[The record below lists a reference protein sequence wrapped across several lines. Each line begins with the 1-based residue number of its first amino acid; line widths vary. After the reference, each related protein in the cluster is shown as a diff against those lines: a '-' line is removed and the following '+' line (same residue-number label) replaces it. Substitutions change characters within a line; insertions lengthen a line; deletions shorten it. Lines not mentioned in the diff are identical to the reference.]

1 MILFDY
7 KLTKKEKKEMDKY
20 LSKVTMVLA
29 IFIFFIIVLMG
40 TNDKVTSAK
49 PEAKVAA
56 VNLEADSLGAK
67 AIGKPTKTSSG
78 QIAIQKDVLAVVEY
92 ENFLDDNKVK
102 PVTEKE
108 KQTAAAEPTKKETK
122 PVIDTQSEVRNPF
135 ISIVDLPVIDTQPEV
150 RNPFISIVDLPLSEE
165 LENIATQVIPVVG
178 AGALAAGVIKVGA
191 VINANKI
198 PGLLKLGSSDKEAK
212 AKPARDQELE
222 RKTLYGDAPAAV
234 AAIASDAD
242 APSVAA
248 QKDVPATPENGIS
261 PETKALADAVVES
274 LNKKVRRPILVY
286 TNRYRGAHSDINTD
300 ILRSIQQFNE
310 DGSSVIT
317 KYIDVGGFAGNL
329 DESEYYNAD
338 NELVKKEYYNPK
350 TEEIISVRVYR
361 N

>member
-78 QIAIQKDVLAVVEY
+78 QIATQKDVLAVVEY

-102 PVTEKE
+102 
-108 KQTAAAEPTKKETK
+108 
-122 PVIDTQSEVRNPF
+122 
-135 ISIVDLPVIDTQPEV
+135 PVIDTQPEV

-165 LENIATQVIPVVG
+165 LENIAAQVIPTV
-178 AGALAAGVIKVGA
+178 GALAAGVIKAGT

-198 PGLLKLGSSDKEAK
+198 PGLPKLGSSDKEAK

>member
-1 MILFDY
+1 
-7 KLTKKEKKEMDKY
+7 MDKY

-29 IFIFFIIVLMG
+29 IFIFFIIVLVG
-40 TNDKVTSAK
+40 TNNKVTSAK

-102 PVTEKE
+102 PVIEKEKE
-108 KQTAAAEPTKKETK
+108 KQTAAAEPTKKDAK
-122 PVIDTQSEVRNPF
+122 
-135 ISIVDLPVIDTQPEV
+135 LVIDTQPEV
-150 RNPFISIVDLPLSEE
+150 RNPFISIVDLPLDEE
-165 LENIATQVIPVVG
+165 LENIAAQVIPT
-178 AGALAAGVIKVGA
+178 AGALAAGVIKAGT

-198 PGLLKLGSSDKEAK
+198 PGLPKLGSSEKEAK

-222 RKTLYGDAPAAV
+222 KKTLYGDAPSAV

-242 APSVAA
+242 TPSVAA
-248 QKDVPATPENGIS
+248 PKDVPATPENGIS

>member
-102 PVTEKE
+102 PVIEKEKE
-108 KQTAAAEPTKKETK
+108 KQTAAAEPTKKDAK
-122 PVIDTQSEVRNPF
+122 
-135 ISIVDLPVIDTQPEV
+135 LVIDTQPEV
-150 RNPFISIVDLPLSEE
+150 RNPFISIVDLPLDEE
-165 LENIATQVIPVVG
+165 LENIAAQVIPT
-178 AGALAAGVIKVGA
+178 AGALAAGVIKAGT

-198 PGLLKLGSSDKEAK
+198 PGLPKLGSSEKEAK

-222 RKTLYGDAPAAV
+222 KKTLYGDAPSAV

-242 APSVAA
+242 TPSVAA
-248 QKDVPATPENGIS
+248 PKDVPATPENGIS

>member
-1 MILFDY
+1 
-7 KLTKKEKKEMDKY
+7 MDKY

-102 PVTEKE
+102 PVIEKEKE
-108 KQTAAAEPTKKETK
+108 KQTAAAEPTKKDAK
-122 PVIDTQSEVRNPF
+122 
-135 ISIVDLPVIDTQPEV
+135 LVIDTQPEV
-150 RNPFISIVDLPLSEE
+150 RNPFISIVDLPLDEE
-165 LENIATQVIPVVG
+165 LENIAAQVIPT
-178 AGALAAGVIKVGA
+178 AGALAAGVIKAGT

-198 PGLLKLGSSDKEAK
+198 PGLPKLGSSEKEAK

-222 RKTLYGDAPAAV
+222 KKTLYGDAPSAV

-242 APSVAA
+242 TPSVAA
-248 QKDVPATPENGIS
+248 PKDVPATPENGIS

>member
-20 LSKVTMVLA
+20 LTKVTIVLA

-49 PEAKVAA
+49 PAAKVAA

-78 QIAIQKDVLAVVEY
+78 QIATQKDVLAVVEY
-92 ENFLDDNKVK
+92 EIFLDDNKVK
-102 PVTEKE
+102 PVIEKEKE
-108 KQTAAAEPTKKETK
+108 KQTAAAEPTKKDAK
-122 PVIDTQSEVRNPF
+122 
-135 ISIVDLPVIDTQPEV
+135 PVIDTQPEV
-150 RNPFISIVDLPLSEE
+150 RNPFISIVDLQLDEE
-165 LENIATQVIPVVG
+165 LENIAAQVIPT
-178 AGALAAGVIKVGA
+178 AGALAAGVIKAGT

-198 PGLLKLGSSDKEAK
+198 PGLPKLGSSDKEAK

-222 RKTLYGDAPAAV
+222 KKTLYGDAPSAV

-242 APSVAA
+242 TPSVAA
-248 QKDVPATPENGIS
+248 PKDVPATPENGIS
-261 PETKALADAVVES
+261 PETKALADSVVES

-310 DGSSVIT
+310 DGSSVVT

>member
-29 IFIFFIIVLMG
+29 IFIFFIIVLVG
-40 TNDKVTSAK
+40 TNNKVTSAK

-102 PVTEKE
+102 PVIEKEKE
-108 KQTAAAEPTKKETK
+108 KQTAAAEPTKKDAK
-122 PVIDTQSEVRNPF
+122 
-135 ISIVDLPVIDTQPEV
+135 LVIDTQPEV
-150 RNPFISIVDLPLSEE
+150 RNPFISIVDLPLDEE
-165 LENIATQVIPVVG
+165 LENIAAQVIPT
-178 AGALAAGVIKVGA
+178 AGALAAGVIKAGT

-198 PGLLKLGSSDKEAK
+198 PGLPKLGSSEKEAK

-222 RKTLYGDAPAAV
+222 KKTLYGDAPSAV

-242 APSVAA
+242 TPSVAA
-248 QKDVPATPENGIS
+248 PKDVPATPENGIS